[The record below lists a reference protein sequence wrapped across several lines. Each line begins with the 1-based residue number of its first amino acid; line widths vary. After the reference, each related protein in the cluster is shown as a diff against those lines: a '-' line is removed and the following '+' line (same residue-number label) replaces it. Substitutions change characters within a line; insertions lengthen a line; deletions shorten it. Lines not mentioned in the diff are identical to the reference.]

1 MSGGRT
7 EEPSL
12 AALLARVPDLARTL
26 LDWYRRAHRDLPWRH
41 THDPYALWVSEV
53 MLQQTQVSTV
63 LSFYERFLLRYPDL
77 ESLAATDEEAL
88 LKAWEG
94 LGYYGRAKRMHLA
107 AKAILQRGGWPR
119 RAVELQGLPGIGRST
134 AGAIAS
140 FAFGEAAPILDGN
153 VRRIWAR
160 LLALDRPASGQVLSG
175 LWGLSGAAVQS
186 ADPALVNQALM
197 ELGATVCRPRN
208 PLCGA
213 CPLLSWCE
221 AALSGEPERFPP
233 RAPRHAR
240 PLLEVSLGIIWR
252 GGRFLVTKRAPDGFL
267 GGLWELPG
275 GKWQEGETAPE
286 ALRRELREELAL
298 EVFHLRPHPAVRHG
312 YSHFEVRLHPFE
324 CEAADDAEP
333 QTSLP
338 HRWIL
343 SEEIGTLAFPA
354 GTHKV
359 FSKIFPIRRRA
370 AESAGH
376 YGTQDGP

>member
-1 MSGGRT
+1 MSDGRT
-7 EEPSL
+7 EEASF
-12 AALLARVPDLARTL
+12 AVLLARVPDLTGTL

-41 THDPYALWVSEV
+41 TQDPYALWVSEV

-63 LSFYERFLLRYPDL
+63 LGFYEKFLLRYPNV
-77 ESLAATDEEAL
+77 ESLATAHGEAL

-94 LGYYGRAKRMHLA
+94 LGYYGRAKRMQLA
-107 AKAILQRGGWPR
+107 AKAVLQAGGWPR
-119 RAVELQGLPGIGRST
+119 RAIDLQALPGIGRST

-160 LLALDRPASGQVLSG
+160 LLGLDRPASGQVLSR
-175 LWGLSGAAVQS
+175 LWRLSEVAVQS

-197 ELGATVCRPRN
+197 ELGATVCKPRD
-208 PLCGA
+208 PLCQV

-221 AALSGEPERFPP
+221 AERSGDPERFPP
-233 RAPRHAR
+233 RTPRPAR

-252 GGRFLVTKRAPDGFL
+252 GGRFLVTRRAQDGFL

-286 ALRRELREELAL
+286 ALRRELREELSL
-298 EVFHLRPHPAVRHG
+298 EVVHLRPHPAVRHG

-324 CEAADDAEP
+324 CEAADGAEP
-333 QTSLP
+333 QTPLA

-343 SEEIGTLAFPA
+343 IEEIGTLAFPA

-359 FSKIFPIRRRA
+359 FSRIFPIRRRA
-370 AESAGH
+370 AESAGR
-376 YGTQDGP
+376 YDAQDGP